1 MTSNKILEEMWAI
14 LAPVDIKDFEVVA
27 GAATPDRY
35 DAYEQKLGF
44 KLPDAFRELSLSKLG
59 GVLVSA
65 REEVWPQAKAFD
77 VGPAWTFW
85 RGVMVFGLAPDVP
98 DWLNLEHMLD
108 RVREEGAPA
117 DFAPVLKVEGDGHVF
132 GYRPDHTLAVFNGY
146 DIEPDEAGSFAELYR
161 REINALL
168 ERLGDMKTLQAE
180 RAANKKKPRLP

>member
-1 MTSNKILEEMWAI
+1 MWAI

-27 GAATPDRY
+27 GAASPDRY

-44 KLPDAFRELSLSKLG
+44 KLSGEFREISLSKLG

-65 REEVWPQAKAFD
+65 REDVWPQAKAFD

-98 DWLNLEHMLD
+98 DWLNLECMLD
-108 RVREEGAPA
+108 RVREEDAPA
-117 DFAPVLKVEGDGHVF
+117 DFAPVLKIEGDGHFF

-146 DIEPDEAGSFAELYR
+146 DIEPDEAGSFTELYR

-168 ERLGDMKTLQAE
+168 ERLEDMKTLQAE

>member
-1 MTSNKILEEMWAI
+1 MMSNKILEEMWAI

-27 GAATPDRY
+27 GAANPDRY

-44 KLPDAFRELSLSKLG
+44 KLPGEFREISLSKLG

-98 DWLNLEHMLD
+98 DWLNLERMLD
-108 RVREEGAPA
+108 RVREEDAPV

-146 DIEPDEAGSFAELYR
+146 DIESDDAGSFTELYR

-180 RAANKKKPRLP
+180 RVANKNKPRLP

>member
-1 MTSNKILEEMWAI
+1 MTDTSILKDMWAI
-14 LAPVDIKDFEVVA
+14 LGPVDIEDFEVVA
-27 GAATPDRY
+27 GAAEAERY

-44 KLPDAFRELSLSKLG
+44 TLPEAFRELSLSTLG

-65 REEVWPQAKAFD
+65 RDEVWPPAKAFD

-98 DWLNLEHMLD
+98 DWLNLDLMLE
-108 RVREEGAPA
+108 RVREEGAT
-117 DFAPVLKVEGDGHVF
+117 DFAPVLKVEGDGHFF
-132 GYRPDHTLAVFNGY
+132 GYRPDGTLAVFNGY
-146 DIEPDEAGSFAELYR
+146 ELEPDEATSFTELYR

-168 ERLGDMKTLQAE
+168 ERLQDMKTLQAE

>member
-1 MTSNKILEEMWAI
+1 M
-14 LAPVDIKDFEVVA
+14 
-27 GAATPDRY
+27 
-35 DAYEQKLGF
+35 
-44 KLPDAFRELSLSKLG
+44 G
-59 GVLVSA
+59 GVLVAA

-98 DWLNLEHMLD
+98 DWLNLERMLD
-108 RVREEGAPA
+108 RAREEGAPD

-132 GYRPDHTLAVFNGY
+132 GYRPDDTLAVFNGY